1 MENKQLKFVTLLSS
15 VLLMAN
21 FSNVLADDTASTGQE
36 ATVVAE
42 STASQET
49 PTTEV
54 TSDNTE
60 LTDSSTEAPAV
71 SSEEAPNTSKETS
84 VNEESEEVSD
94 VATET
99 PAPEITQEQYQENVA
114 DLTKVSI
121 NDVYQ
126 MFTPD
131 ENKHLLY
138 VGRPTCYYCRQFS
151 PELKKL
157 NQLTPVEYY
166 NTDGEDF
173 DKNASDFL
181 FGTVGIPGT
190 PTLIRLENGQA
201 ISGWV
206 GGGGADDIYRY
217 MFKDLDKRSSEVT
230 FTESNVS
237 NSEQEKQLPSVGEK
251 NEVTSK
257 NTGVGYTTLSIT
269 PTSSNEK
276 SIGTAIVAQ
285 SNNFSLPKTGDKK
298 DYLTIIGGIML
309 LIVYGLLQRINK
321 SISVNK

>member
-1 MENKQLKFVTLLSS
+1 MIKKQLKQIT
-15 VLLMAN
+15 VLTSILFIAN
-21 FSNVLADDTASTGQE
+21 FPNVLADETSSIDQKTAIITEDTVGQNNSTVDE
-36 ATVVAE
+36 IPEITE
-42 STASQET
+42 ST
-49 PTTEV
+49 
-54 TSDNTE
+54 
-60 LTDSSTEAPAV
+60 DSFTQVPAV
-71 SSEEAPNTSKETS
+71 VSEEATSTNMETPVAEEAS
-84 VNEESEEVSD
+84 DIESE
-94 VATET
+94 A
-99 PAPEITQEQYQENVA
+99 APEVTQEQYQENVEN
-114 DLTKVSI
+114 LTKVSI

-217 MFKDLDKRSSEVT
+217 MFKDLDKKSSEVA
-230 FTESNVS
+230 FTESNVG

-251 NEVTSK
+251 TEATNK
-257 NTGVGYTTLSIT
+257 NTGVSYTTLSIT

-285 SNNFSLPKTGDKK
+285 SNNLPKTGDKK

-309 LIVYGLLQRINK
+309 LIVYGLLKKIDK
-321 SISVNK
+321 KYIS

>member
-1 MENKQLKFVTLLSS
+1 MIKKQLKQIT
-15 VLLMAN
+15 VLTSILFIAN
-21 FSNVLADDTASTGQE
+21 FPNVLADETSSIDQKTAIITEDTVGQNNSTVDE
-36 ATVVAE
+36 IPEITE
-42 STASQET
+42 ST
-49 PTTEV
+49 
-54 TSDNTE
+54 
-60 LTDSSTEAPAV
+60 DSFTQVPAV
-71 SSEEAPNTSKETS
+71 VSEEATST
-84 VNEESEEVSD
+84 NM
-94 VATET
+94 ET
-99 PAPEITQEQYQENVA
+99 PVAEEASDIEAEAAPEVTQEQYQENVEN
-114 DLTKVSI
+114 LTKVSI

-217 MFKDLDKRSSEVT
+217 MFKDLDKICL
-230 FTESNVS
+230 
-237 NSEQEKQLPSVGEK
+237 K
-251 NEVTSK
+251 
-257 NTGVGYTTLSIT
+257 I
-269 PTSSNEK
+269 
-276 SIGTAIVAQ
+276 
-285 SNNFSLPKTGDKK
+285 
-298 DYLTIIGGIML
+298 
-309 LIVYGLLQRINK
+309 
-321 SISVNK
+321 

>member
-1 MENKQLKFVTLLSS
+1 MIKKQLKQIT
-15 VLLMAN
+15 VLTSILFIAN
-21 FSNVLADDTASTGQE
+21 FPNVLADETSSIDQKTAIITEDTVGQNNSTVDE
-36 ATVVAE
+36 IPEITE
-42 STASQET
+42 ST
-49 PTTEV
+49 
-54 TSDNTE
+54 
-60 LTDSSTEAPAV
+60 DSFTQVPAV
-71 SSEEAPNTSKETS
+71 VSEEATST
-84 VNEESEEVSD
+84 NM
-94 VATET
+94 ET
-99 PAPEITQEQYQENVA
+99 PVAEEASDIEAEAAPEVTQEQYQENVEN
-114 DLTKVSI
+114 LTKVSI

-190 PTLIRLENGQA
+190 LTLIRLENGQA

-217 MFKDLDKRSSEVT
+217 MFKDLDKKSSEVA
-230 FTESNVS
+230 FTESNVG

-251 NEVTSK
+251 TEATNK
-257 NTGVGYTTLSIT
+257 NTGVSYTTLSIT

-285 SNNFSLPKTGDKK
+285 SNNLPKTGDKK

-309 LIVYGLLQRINK
+309 LIVYGLLKKIDK
-321 SISVNK
+321 KYIS

>member
-1 MENKQLKFVTLLSS
+1 MIKKQLKQIT
-15 VLLMAN
+15 VLTSILFIAN
-21 FSNVLADDTASTGQE
+21 FPNVLADETSSIDQKTAIITEDTVGQNNSTVDE
-36 ATVVAE
+36 IPEITE
-42 STASQET
+42 ST
-49 PTTEV
+49 
-54 TSDNTE
+54 
-60 LTDSSTEAPAV
+60 DSFTQVPAV
-71 SSEEAPNTSKETS
+71 VSEEATST
-84 VNEESEEVSD
+84 NM
-94 VATET
+94 ET
-99 PAPEITQEQYQENVA
+99 PVAEEASDIEAEAAPEVTQEQYQENVEN
-114 DLTKVSI
+114 LTKVSI

-217 MFKDLDKRSSEVT
+217 MFKDLDKKSSEVA
-230 FTESNVS
+230 FTESNVG

-251 NEVTSK
+251 TEATNK
-257 NTGVGYTTLSIT
+257 NTGVSYTTLSIT

-285 SNNFSLPKTGDKK
+285 SNNLPNTGDKK

-309 LIVYGLLQRINK
+309 LIVYGLLKKIDK
-321 SISVNK
+321 KYIS

>member
-1 MENKQLKFVTLLSS
+1 MITMIKKQLKQIT
-15 VLLMAN
+15 VLTSILFIAN
-21 FSNVLADDTASTGQE
+21 FPNVLADETSSIDQKTAIITEDTVGQNNSTVDE
-36 ATVVAE
+36 IPEITE
-42 STASQET
+42 ST
-49 PTTEV
+49 
-54 TSDNTE
+54 
-60 LTDSSTEAPAV
+60 DSFTQVPAV
-71 SSEEAPNTSKETS
+71 VSEEATST
-84 VNEESEEVSD
+84 NM
-94 VATET
+94 ET
-99 PAPEITQEQYQENVA
+99 PVAEEASNIEAEAAPEVTQEQYQENVEN
-114 DLTKVSI
+114 LTKVSI

-217 MFKDLDKRSSEVT
+217 MFKDLDKKSSEVA
-230 FTESNVS
+230 FTESNVG

-251 NEVTSK
+251 TEATNK
-257 NTGVGYTTLSIT
+257 NTGVSYTTLSIT

-285 SNNFSLPKTGDKK
+285 SNNLPKTGDKK

-309 LIVYGLLQRINK
+309 LIVYGLLKKIDK
-321 SISVNK
+321 KYIS

>member
-1 MENKQLKFVTLLSS
+1 MIKKQLKQIT
-15 VLLMAN
+15 VLTSILFIAN
-21 FSNVLADDTASTGQE
+21 FPNVLADETSSIDQKTAIITEDTVGQNNSTVDE
-36 ATVVAE
+36 IPEITE
-42 STASQET
+42 ST
-49 PTTEV
+49 
-54 TSDNTE
+54 
-60 LTDSSTEAPAV
+60 DSFTQVPAV
-71 SSEEAPNTSKETS
+71 VSEEATST
-84 VNEESEEVSD
+84 NM
-94 VATET
+94 ET
-99 PAPEITQEQYQENVA
+99 PVAEEASDIEAEAAPEVTQEQYQENVEN
-114 DLTKVSI
+114 LTKVSI

-217 MFKDLDKRSSEVT
+217 MFKDLDKKSSEVA
-230 FTESNVS
+230 FTESNVG

-251 NEVTSK
+251 TEATNK
-257 NTGVGYTTLSIT
+257 NTGVSYTTLSIT

-285 SNNFSLPKTGDKK
+285 SNNLPKTGDKK
-298 DYLTIIGGIML
+298 DYLTIIGSIML
-309 LIVYGLLQRINK
+309 LIVYGLLKKIDK
-321 SISVNK
+321 KYIS

>member
-1 MENKQLKFVTLLSS
+1 MITMIKKQLKQIT
-15 VLLMAN
+15 VLTSILFIAN
-21 FSNVLADDTASTGQE
+21 FPNVLADETSSIDQKTAIITEDTVGQNNSTVDE
-36 ATVVAE
+36 IPEITE
-42 STASQET
+42 ST
-49 PTTEV
+49 
-54 TSDNTE
+54 
-60 LTDSSTEAPAV
+60 DSFTQVPAV
-71 SSEEAPNTSKETS
+71 VSEEATST
-84 VNEESEEVSD
+84 NM
-94 VATET
+94 ET
-99 PAPEITQEQYQENVA
+99 PVAEEASDIEAEAAPEVTQEQYQENVEN
-114 DLTKVSI
+114 LTKVSI

-217 MFKDLDKRSSEVT
+217 MFKDLDKKSSEVA
-230 FTESNVS
+230 FTESNVG

-251 NEVTSK
+251 TEATNK
-257 NTGVGYTTLSIT
+257 NTGVSYTTLSIT

-285 SNNFSLPKTGDKK
+285 SNNLPKTGDKK
-298 DYLTIIGGIML
+298 DYLRYYVADSLWTT
-309 LIVYGLLQRINK
+309 
-321 SISVNK
+321 

>member
-1 MENKQLKFVTLLSS
+1 MIKKQLKQIT
-15 VLLMAN
+15 VLTSILFIAN
-21 FSNVLADDTASTGQE
+21 FPNVLADETSSIDQKTAIITEDTVGQNNSTVDE
-36 ATVVAE
+36 IPEITE
-42 STASQET
+42 ST
-49 PTTEV
+49 
-54 TSDNTE
+54 
-60 LTDSSTEAPAV
+60 DSFTQVPAV
-71 SSEEAPNTSKETS
+71 VSEEATST
-84 VNEESEEVSD
+84 NM
-94 VATET
+94 ET
-99 PAPEITQEQYQENVA
+99 PVAEEASDIEAEAAPEVTQEQYQENVEN
-114 DLTKVSI
+114 LTKVSI

-217 MFKDLDKRSSEVT
+217 MFKDLDKKSSEVA
-230 FTESNVS
+230 FTESNVG

-251 NEVTSK
+251 TEATNK
-257 NTGVGYTTLSIT
+257 NTGVSYTTLSIT

-285 SNNFSLPKTGDKK
+285 SNNLPKTGDKK

-309 LIVYGLLQRINK
+309 LLVYGLLKIIVK
-321 SISVNK
+321 KYIS

>member
-1 MENKQLKFVTLLSS
+1 MIKKQLKQIT
-15 VLLMAN
+15 VLTSILFIAN
-21 FSNVLADDTASTGQE
+21 FPNVLADETSSIDQKTAIITEDTVGQNNSTVDE
-36 ATVVAE
+36 IPEITE
-42 STASQET
+42 ST
-49 PTTEV
+49 
-54 TSDNTE
+54 
-60 LTDSSTEAPAV
+60 DSFTQVPAV
-71 SSEEAPNTSKETS
+71 VSEEATST
-84 VNEESEEVSD
+84 NM
-94 VATET
+94 ET
-99 PAPEITQEQYQENVA
+99 PVAEEASDIEAEAAPELTQEQYQENVEN
-114 DLTKVSI
+114 LTKVSI

-217 MFKDLDKRSSEVT
+217 MFKDLDKKSSEVA
-230 FTESNVS
+230 FTESNVG

-251 NEVTSK
+251 TEATNK
-257 NTGVGYTTLSIT
+257 NTGVSYTTLSIT

-285 SNNFSLPKTGDKK
+285 SNNLPKTGDKK

-309 LIVYGLLQRINK
+309 LIVYGLLKKIDK
-321 SISVNK
+321 KYIS

>member
-1 MENKQLKFVTLLSS
+1 MIKKQLKQIT
-15 VLLMAN
+15 VLTSILFIAN
-21 FSNVLADDTASTGQE
+21 FPNVLADETSSIDQKTAIITEDTVGQNNSTVDE
-36 ATVVAE
+36 IPEITE
-42 STASQET
+42 ST
-49 PTTEV
+49 
-54 TSDNTE
+54 
-60 LTDSSTEAPAV
+60 DSFTQVPAV
-71 SSEEAPNTSKETS
+71 VSEEATST
-84 VNEESEEVSD
+84 NM
-94 VATET
+94 ET
-99 PAPEITQEQYQENVA
+99 PVAEEASDIEAEAAPEVTQEQYQENVEN
-114 DLTKVSI
+114 LTKVSI

-217 MFKDLDKRSSEVT
+217 MFKDLDKKSSEVA
-230 FTESNVS
+230 FTESNVG

-251 NEVTSK
+251 TEATNK
-257 NTGVGYTTLSIT
+257 NTGVSYTTLSIT

-285 SNNFSLPKTGDKK
+285 SNNLPKTGDKK

-309 LIVYGLLQRINK
+309 LIVYGLLKKIDK
-321 SISVNK
+321 KYIS

>member
-1 MENKQLKFVTLLSS
+1 MIKKQLKQIT
-15 VLLMAN
+15 VLTSILFIAN
-21 FSNVLADDTASTGQE
+21 FPNVLADETSSIDQKTAIITEDTVGQNNSTVDE
-36 ATVVAE
+36 IPEITE
-42 STASQET
+42 ST
-49 PTTEV
+49 
-54 TSDNTE
+54 
-60 LTDSSTEAPAV
+60 DSFTQVPAV
-71 SSEEAPNTSKETS
+71 VSEEATST
-84 VNEESEEVSD
+84 NM
-94 VATET
+94 ET
-99 PAPEITQEQYQENVA
+99 PVAEEASDIEAEAAPEVTQEQYQENVEN
-114 DLTKVSI
+114 LTKVSI

-217 MFKDLDKRSSEVT
+217 MFKDLDKKSSEVA
-230 FTESNVS
+230 FTESNVG

-251 NEVTSK
+251 TEATNK
-257 NTGVGYTTLSIT
+257 NTGVSYTTLSIT

-285 SNNFSLPKTGDKK
+285 SNNLPKT
-298 DYLTIIGGIML
+298 
-309 LIVYGLLQRINK
+309 
-321 SISVNK
+321 

>member
-1 MENKQLKFVTLLSS
+1 MLTSILFI
-15 VLLMAN
+15 AN
-21 FSNVLADDTASTGQE
+21 FPNVLADETSSIDQKTAIITEDTVGQNNSTLDE
-36 ATVVAE
+36 IPEITE
-42 STASQET
+42 ST
-49 PTTEV
+49 
-54 TSDNTE
+54 
-60 LTDSSTEAPAV
+60 DSFTQVPAV
-71 SSEEAPNTSKETS
+71 VSEEATST
-84 VNEESEEVSD
+84 NM
-94 VATET
+94 ET
-99 PAPEITQEQYQENVA
+99 PVAEEASDIEAEAAPEVTQEQYQENVEN
-114 DLTKVSI
+114 LTKVSI

-217 MFKDLDKRSSEVT
+217 MFKDLDKKSSEVA
-230 FTESNVS
+230 FTESNVG

-251 NEVTSK
+251 TEATNK
-257 NTGVGYTTLSIT
+257 NTGVSYTTLSIT

-285 SNNFSLPKTGDKK
+285 SNNLPKTGDKK

-309 LIVYGLLQRINK
+309 LIVYGLLKKIDK
-321 SISVNK
+321 KYIS

>member
-1 MENKQLKFVTLLSS
+1 MIKKQLKQIT
-15 VLLMAN
+15 VLTSILFIAN
-21 FSNVLADDTASTGQE
+21 FPNVLADETSSIDQKTAIITEDTVGQNNSTVDE
-36 ATVVAE
+36 IPEITE
-42 STASQET
+42 ST
-49 PTTEV
+49 
-54 TSDNTE
+54 
-60 LTDSSTEAPAV
+60 DSFTQVPAV
-71 SSEEAPNTSKETS
+71 VSEEATST
-84 VNEESEEVSD
+84 NM
-94 VATET
+94 ET
-99 PAPEITQEQYQENVA
+99 PVAEEASDIEAEAAPEVTQEQYQENVEN
-114 DLTKVSI
+114 LTKVSI

-138 VGRPTCYYCRQFS
+138 FGRPTCYYCRQFS

-217 MFKDLDKRSSEVT
+217 MFKDLDKKSSEVA
-230 FTESNVS
+230 FTESNVG

-251 NEVTSK
+251 TEATNK
-257 NTGVGYTTLSIT
+257 NTGVSYTTLSIT

-285 SNNFSLPKTGDKK
+285 SNNLPKTGDKK

-309 LIVYGLLQRINK
+309 LIVYGLLKKIDK
-321 SISVNK
+321 KYIS

>member
-1 MENKQLKFVTLLSS
+1 MIKKQLKQIT
-15 VLLMAN
+15 VLTSILFIAN
-21 FSNVLADDTASTGQE
+21 FPNVLADETSTIDQKTAIITEDTVGQNNSTVDE
-36 ATVVAE
+36 IPEITE
-42 STASQET
+42 ST
-49 PTTEV
+49 
-54 TSDNTE
+54 
-60 LTDSSTEAPAV
+60 DSFTQVPAV
-71 SSEEAPNTSKETS
+71 VSEEATST
-84 VNEESEEVSD
+84 NM
-94 VATET
+94 ET
-99 PAPEITQEQYQENVA
+99 PVAEEASDIEAEAAPEVTQEQYQENVEN
-114 DLTKVSI
+114 LTKVSI

-217 MFKDLDKRSSEVT
+217 MFKDLDKKSSEVA
-230 FTESNVS
+230 FTESNVG

-251 NEVTSK
+251 TEATNK
-257 NTGVGYTTLSIT
+257 NTGVSYTTLSIT

-285 SNNFSLPKTGDKK
+285 SNNLPKTGDKK

-309 LIVYGLLQRINK
+309 LIVYGLLKKIDK
-321 SISVNK
+321 KYIS

>member
-1 MENKQLKFVTLLSS
+1 MIKKQLKQIT
-15 VLLMAN
+15 VLTSILFIAN
-21 FSNVLADDTASTGQE
+21 FPNVLADETSSIDQKTAIITEDTVGQNNSTVDE
-36 ATVVAE
+36 IPEITE
-42 STASQET
+42 ST
-49 PTTEV
+49 
-54 TSDNTE
+54 
-60 LTDSSTEAPAV
+60 DSFTQVPAV
-71 SSEEAPNTSKETS
+71 VSEEATST
-84 VNEESEEVSD
+84 NM
-94 VATET
+94 ET
-99 PAPEITQEQYQENVA
+99 PVAEEASDIEAEAAPEVTQEQYQENVEN
-114 DLTKVSI
+114 LTKVSI

-217 MFKDLDKRSSEVT
+217 MFKDLDKKSSEVA
-230 FTESNVS
+230 FTESNVG

-251 NEVTSK
+251 TEATNK
-257 NTGVGYTTLSIT
+257 NTGVSYTTLSIT

-285 SNNFSLPKTGDKK
+285 SNNLPKTGDKK
-298 DYLTIIGGIML
+298 DYLAIIGGIML
-309 LIVYGLLQRINK
+309 LIVYGLLKKIDK
-321 SISVNK
+321 KYIS

>member
-1 MENKQLKFVTLLSS
+1 MIKKQLKQIT
-15 VLLMAN
+15 VLTSILFIAN
-21 FSNVLADDTASTGQE
+21 FPNVLADETSSIDQKTAIITEDTVGQNNSTVDE
-36 ATVVAE
+36 IPEITE
-42 STASQET
+42 ST
-49 PTTEV
+49 
-54 TSDNTE
+54 
-60 LTDSSTEAPAV
+60 DSFTQVPAV
-71 SSEEAPNTSKETS
+71 VSEEATST
-84 VNEESEEVSD
+84 NM
-94 VATET
+94 ET
-99 PAPEITQEQYQENVA
+99 PVAEEASDIEAEAAPEVTQEQYQENVEN
-114 DLTKVSI
+114 LTKVSI

-217 MFKDLDKRSSEVT
+217 MFKDLDKKSSEVA
-230 FTESNVS
+230 FSESNVG

-251 NEVTSK
+251 TEATNK
-257 NTGVGYTTLSIT
+257 NTGVSYTTLSIT

-285 SNNFSLPKTGDKK
+285 SNNLPKTGDKK

-309 LIVYGLLQRINK
+309 LIVYGLLKKIDK
-321 SISVNK
+321 KYIS

>member
-1 MENKQLKFVTLLSS
+1 MIKKQLKQIT
-15 VLLMAN
+15 VLTSILFIAN
-21 FSNVLADDTASTGQE
+21 FPNVLADETSSIDQKTAIITEDTVGQNNSTVDE
-36 ATVVAE
+36 IPE
-42 STASQET
+42 I
-49 PTTEV
+49 
-54 TSDNTE
+54 
-60 LTDSSTEAPAV
+60 TDSTDSFTQVPAV
-71 SSEEAPNTSKETS
+71 VSEEATST
-84 VNEESEEVSD
+84 NM
-94 VATET
+94 ET
-99 PAPEITQEQYQENVA
+99 PVAEEASDIEAEAAPEVTQEQYQENVEN
-114 DLTKVSI
+114 LTKVSI

-217 MFKDLDKRSSEVT
+217 MFKDLDKKSSEVA
-230 FTESNVS
+230 FTESNVG

-251 NEVTSK
+251 TEATNK
-257 NTGVGYTTLSIT
+257 NTGVSYTTLSIT

-285 SNNFSLPKTGDKK
+285 SNNLPKTGDKK

-309 LIVYGLLQRINK
+309 LIVYGLLKKIDK
-321 SISVNK
+321 KYIS

>member
-1 MENKQLKFVTLLSS
+1 MIKNQLKQIT
-15 VLLMAN
+15 VLTSILFIAN
-21 FSNVLADDTASTGQE
+21 FPNVLADETSSIDQKTAIITEDTVGQNNSTVDE
-36 ATVVAE
+36 IPEITE
-42 STASQET
+42 ST
-49 PTTEV
+49 
-54 TSDNTE
+54 
-60 LTDSSTEAPAV
+60 DSFTQVPAV
-71 SSEEAPNTSKETS
+71 VSEEATST
-84 VNEESEEVSD
+84 NM
-94 VATET
+94 ET
-99 PAPEITQEQYQENVA
+99 PVAEEASDIEAAPEVTQEQYQENVEN
-114 DLTKVSI
+114 LTKVSI

-217 MFKDLDKRSSEVT
+217 MFKDLDKKSSEVA
-230 FTESNVS
+230 FTESNVG

-251 NEVTSK
+251 TEATNK
-257 NTGVGYTTLSIT
+257 NTGVSYTTLSIT

-285 SNNFSLPKTGDKK
+285 SNNLPKTGDKK

-309 LIVYGLLQRINK
+309 LIVYGLLKKIDK
-321 SISVNK
+321 KYIS

>member
-1 MENKQLKFVTLLSS
+1 MIKKQLKQIT
-15 VLLMAN
+15 VLTSILFIAN
-21 FSNVLADDTASTGQE
+21 FPNVLADETSSIDQKTAIITEDTVGQNNSTVDE
-36 ATVVAE
+36 IPEITE
-42 STASQET
+42 ST
-49 PTTEV
+49 
-54 TSDNTE
+54 
-60 LTDSSTEAPAV
+60 DSFTQVPAV
-71 SSEEAPNTSKETS
+71 VSEEATST
-84 VNEESEEVSD
+84 NM
-94 VATET
+94 ET
-99 PAPEITQEQYQENVA
+99 PVAEEASDIEAEAAPEVTQEQYQENVEN
-114 DLTKVSI
+114 LTKVSI

-126 MFTPD
+126 IFTPD

-217 MFKDLDKRSSEVT
+217 MFKDLDKKSSEVA
-230 FTESNVS
+230 FTESNVG

-251 NEVTSK
+251 TEATNK
-257 NTGVGYTTLSIT
+257 NTGVSYTTLSIT

-285 SNNFSLPKTGDKK
+285 SNNLPKTGDKK

-309 LIVYGLLQRINK
+309 LIVYGLLKKIDK
-321 SISVNK
+321 KYIS

>member
-1 MENKQLKFVTLLSS
+1 MIKKQLKQIT
-15 VLLMAN
+15 VLTSILFKAN
-21 FSNVLADDTASTGQE
+21 FPNVLADETSSIDQKTAIITEDTVGQNNSTVDE
-36 ATVVAE
+36 IPEITE
-42 STASQET
+42 ST
-49 PTTEV
+49 
-54 TSDNTE
+54 
-60 LTDSSTEAPAV
+60 DSFTQVPAV
-71 SSEEAPNTSKETS
+71 VSEEATST
-84 VNEESEEVSD
+84 NM
-94 VATET
+94 ET
-99 PAPEITQEQYQENVA
+99 PVAEEASDIEAEAAPEVTQEQYQENVEN
-114 DLTKVSI
+114 LTKVSI

-217 MFKDLDKRSSEVT
+217 MFKDLDKKSSEVA
-230 FTESNVS
+230 FTESNVG

-251 NEVTSK
+251 TEATNK
-257 NTGVGYTTLSIT
+257 NTGVSYTTLSIT

-285 SNNFSLPKTGDKK
+285 SNNLPKTGDKK

-309 LIVYGLLQRINK
+309 LIVYGLLKKIDK
-321 SISVNK
+321 KYIS

>member
-1 MENKQLKFVTLLSS
+1 MIKKQLKQIT
-15 VLLMAN
+15 VLTSILFIAN
-21 FSNVLADDTASTGQE
+21 FPNVLADETSSIDQKTAIITEDTVGQNNSTVDE
-36 ATVVAE
+36 IPEITE
-42 STASQET
+42 ST
-49 PTTEV
+49 
-54 TSDNTE
+54 
-60 LTDSSTEAPAV
+60 DSFTQVPAV
-71 SSEEAPNTSKETS
+71 VSEEATST
-84 VNEESEEVSD
+84 NM
-94 VATET
+94 ET
-99 PAPEITQEQYQENVA
+99 PVAEEASDIEAEAAPEVTQEQYQENVEN
-114 DLTKVSI
+114 LTKVSI

-190 PTLIRLENGQA
+190 STLIRLENGQA

-217 MFKDLDKRSSEVT
+217 MFKDLDKKSSEVA
-230 FTESNVS
+230 FTESNVG

-251 NEVTSK
+251 TEATNK
-257 NTGVGYTTLSIT
+257 NTGVSYTTLSIT

-285 SNNFSLPKTGDKK
+285 SNNLPKTGDKK

-309 LIVYGLLQRINK
+309 LIVYGLLKKIDK
-321 SISVNK
+321 KYIS

>member
-1 MENKQLKFVTLLSS
+1 MIKKQLKQIT
-15 VLLMAN
+15 VLTSILFIAN
-21 FSNVLADDTASTGQE
+21 FPNVLADETSSIDQKTAIITEDTVGQNNSTVDE
-36 ATVVAE
+36 IPEITE
-42 STASQET
+42 ST
-49 PTTEV
+49 
-54 TSDNTE
+54 
-60 LTDSSTEAPAV
+60 DSFTQVPAV
-71 SSEEAPNTSKETS
+71 VSEEATST
-84 VNEESEEVSD
+84 NM
-94 VATET
+94 ET
-99 PAPEITQEQYQENVA
+99 PVAEEASDIEAEAAPEVTQEQYQENVEN
-114 DLTKVSI
+114 LTKVSI

-206 GGGGADDIYRY
+206 GGGGADDIYRF
-217 MFKDLDKRSSEVT
+217 MFKDLDKKSSEVA
-230 FTESNVS
+230 FTESNVG

-251 NEVTSK
+251 TEATNK
-257 NTGVGYTTLSIT
+257 NTGVSYTTLSIT

-285 SNNFSLPKTGDKK
+285 SNNLPKTGDKK

-309 LIVYGLLQRINK
+309 LIVYGLLKKIDK
-321 SISVNK
+321 KYIS

>member
-1 MENKQLKFVTLLSS
+1 MVKKQLKQIT
-15 VLLMAN
+15 VLTSILFIVN
-21 FSNVLADDTASTGQE
+21 FPNVLADETSSIEQKTAIITGDTVGQNNSTVDE
-36 ATVVAE
+36 IPENTE
-42 STASQET
+42 STDSF
-49 PTTEV
+49 TEV
-54 TSDNTE
+54 
-60 LTDSSTEAPAV
+60 PAV
-71 SSEEAPNTSKETS
+71 VSEEAPSTNM
-84 VNEESEEVSD
+84 
-94 VATET
+94 ET
-99 PAPEITQEQYQENVA
+99 PVAEEASDIEAETAPEVTQEQYQENVEN
-114 DLTKVSI
+114 LTKVSI

>member
-1 MENKQLKFVTLLSS
+1 MIKKQLKQIT
-15 VLLMAN
+15 VLTSILFIAN
-21 FSNVLADDTASTGQE
+21 FPNVLADETSSIDQKTAIITEDTVGQNNSTVDE
-36 ATVVAE
+36 IPEITE
-42 STASQET
+42 ST
-49 PTTEV
+49 
-54 TSDNTE
+54 
-60 LTDSSTEAPAV
+60 DSFTQVPAV
-71 SSEEAPNTSKETS
+71 VSEEATST
-84 VNEESEEVSD
+84 NM
-94 VATET
+94 ET
-99 PAPEITQEQYQENVA
+99 PVAEEASDIEAEAAPEVTQEQYQENVEN
-114 DLTKVSI
+114 LTKVSI

-217 MFKDLDKRSSEVT
+217 MFKDLDKKSSEVA
-230 FTESNVS
+230 FTESNVG

-251 NEVTSK
+251 TEATNK
-257 NTGVGYTTLSIT
+257 NTGVSYTTLSIT

-285 SNNFSLPKTGDKK
+285 SNNLPKTGDKK
-298 DYLTIIGGIML
+298 DY
-309 LIVYGLLQRINK
+309 
-321 SISVNK
+321 

>member
-1 MENKQLKFVTLLSS
+1 MIKKQLKQIT
-15 VLLMAN
+15 VLTSILFIAN
-21 FSNVLADDTASTGQE
+21 FPNVLADETSSIDQKTAIITEDTVGQNNSTVDE
-36 ATVVAE
+36 IPEITE
-42 STASQET
+42 ST
-49 PTTEV
+49 
-54 TSDNTE
+54 
-60 LTDSSTEAPAV
+60 DSFTQVPAV
-71 SSEEAPNTSKETS
+71 VSEEATST
-84 VNEESEEVSD
+84 NM
-94 VATET
+94 ET
-99 PAPEITQEQYQENVA
+99 PVAEEASDIEAEAAPEVTQEQYQENVEN
-114 DLTKVSI
+114 LTKVSI

-173 DKNASDFL
+173 DKDASDFL

-217 MFKDLDKRSSEVT
+217 MFKDLDKKSSEVA
-230 FTESNVS
+230 FTESNVG

-251 NEVTSK
+251 TEATNK
-257 NTGVGYTTLSIT
+257 NTGVSYTTLSIT

-285 SNNFSLPKTGDKK
+285 SNNLPKTGDKK

-309 LIVYGLLQRINK
+309 LIVYGLLKKIDK
-321 SISVNK
+321 KYIS

>member
-1 MENKQLKFVTLLSS
+1 MIKKQLKQIT
-15 VLLMAN
+15 VLTSILFIAN
-21 FSNVLADDTASTGQE
+21 FPNVLADETSSIDQKTAIITEDTVGQNNSTVDEIPEITESTDSFTQVPAVVSE
-36 ATVVAE
+36 KATSTNMETPVAE
-42 STASQET
+42 EAS
-49 PTTEV
+49 
-54 TSDNTE
+54 NI
-60 LTDSSTEAPAV
+60 EA
-71 SSEEAPNTSKETS
+71 EA
-84 VNEESEEVSD
+84 
-94 VATET
+94 
-99 PAPEITQEQYQENVA
+99 APEVTQEQYQENVEN
-114 DLTKVSI
+114 LTKVSI

-217 MFKDLDKRSSEVT
+217 MFKDLDKKSSEVA
-230 FTESNVS
+230 FTESNVG

-251 NEVTSK
+251 TEATNK
-257 NTGVGYTTLSIT
+257 NTGVSYTTLSIT

-285 SNNFSLPKTGDKK
+285 SNNLPKTGDKK

-309 LIVYGLLQRINK
+309 LIVYGLLKKIDK
-321 SISVNK
+321 KYIS

>member
-1 MENKQLKFVTLLSS
+1 MITMIKKQLKQIT
-15 VLLMAN
+15 VLTSILFIAN
-21 FSNVLADDTASTGQE
+21 FPNVLADETSSIDQKTAIITEDTVGQNNSTVDE
-36 ATVVAE
+36 IPEITE
-42 STASQET
+42 ST
-49 PTTEV
+49 
-54 TSDNTE
+54 
-60 LTDSSTEAPAV
+60 DSFTQVPAV
-71 SSEEAPNTSKETS
+71 VSEEATST
-84 VNEESEEVSD
+84 NM
-94 VATET
+94 ET
-99 PAPEITQEQYQENVA
+99 PVAEEASDIEAEAAPEVTQEQYQENVEN
-114 DLTKVSI
+114 LTKVSI

-157 NQLTPVEYY
+157 NQLTSVEYY

-217 MFKDLDKRSSEVT
+217 MFKDLDKKSSEVA
-230 FTESNVS
+230 FTESNVG

-251 NEVTSK
+251 TEATNK
-257 NTGVGYTTLSIT
+257 NTGVSYTTLSIT

-285 SNNFSLPKTGDKK
+285 SNNLPKTGDKK

-309 LIVYGLLQRINK
+309 LIVYGLLKKIDK
-321 SISVNK
+321 KYIS

>member
-1 MENKQLKFVTLLSS
+1 MIKKQLKQIT
-15 VLLMAN
+15 VLTSILFIAN
-21 FSNVLADDTASTGQE
+21 FPNVLADETSSIDQKTAIITEDTVGQNNSTVDE
-36 ATVVAE
+36 IPEITE
-42 STASQET
+42 ST
-49 PTTEV
+49 
-54 TSDNTE
+54 
-60 LTDSSTEAPAV
+60 DSFTQVPAV
-71 SSEEAPNTSKETS
+71 VSEEATST
-84 VNEESEEVSD
+84 NM
-94 VATET
+94 ET
-99 PAPEITQEQYQENVA
+99 PVAEEASNIEAEAAPEVTQEQYQENVEN
-114 DLTKVSI
+114 LTKVSI

-217 MFKDLDKRSSEVT
+217 MFKDLDKKSSEVA
-230 FTESNVS
+230 FTESNVG

-251 NEVTSK
+251 TEATNK
-257 NTGVGYTTLSIT
+257 NTGVSYTTLSIT

-285 SNNFSLPKTGDKK
+285 SNNLPKTGDKK

-309 LIVYGLLQRINK
+309 LIVYGLLKKIDK
-321 SISVNK
+321 KYIS

>member
-1 MENKQLKFVTLLSS
+1 MIKKQLKQIT
-15 VLLMAN
+15 VLTIILFIAN
-21 FSNVLADDTASTGQE
+21 FPNVLADETSSIDQKTAIITEDTVGQNNSTVDE
-36 ATVVAE
+36 IPEITE
-42 STASQET
+42 ST
-49 PTTEV
+49 
-54 TSDNTE
+54 
-60 LTDSSTEAPAV
+60 DSFTQVPAV
-71 SSEEAPNTSKETS
+71 VSEEATST
-84 VNEESEEVSD
+84 NM
-94 VATET
+94 ET
-99 PAPEITQEQYQENVA
+99 PVAEEASDIEAEAAPEVTQEQYQENVEN
-114 DLTKVSI
+114 LTKVSI

-217 MFKDLDKRSSEVT
+217 MFKDLDKKSSEVA
-230 FTESNVS
+230 FTESNVG

-251 NEVTSK
+251 TEATNK
-257 NTGVGYTTLSIT
+257 NTGVSYTTLSIT

-285 SNNFSLPKTGDKK
+285 SNNLPKTGDKK

-309 LIVYGLLQRINK
+309 LIVYGLLKKIDK
-321 SISVNK
+321 KYIS

>member
-1 MENKQLKFVTLLSS
+1 MIKKQLKQIT
-15 VLLMAN
+15 VLTSILFIAN
-21 FSNVLADDTASTGQE
+21 FPNVLADETSSIDQKTSIITEDTVGQNNSTVDE
-36 ATVVAE
+36 IPEITE
-42 STASQET
+42 ST
-49 PTTEV
+49 
-54 TSDNTE
+54 
-60 LTDSSTEAPAV
+60 DSFTQVPAV
-71 SSEEAPNTSKETS
+71 VSEEATST
-84 VNEESEEVSD
+84 NM
-94 VATET
+94 ET
-99 PAPEITQEQYQENVA
+99 PVAEEASDIEAEVAPEVTQEQYQENVEN
-114 DLTKVSI
+114 LTKVSI

-217 MFKDLDKRSSEVT
+217 MFKDLDKKSSEVA
-230 FTESNVS
+230 FTESNVG

-251 NEVTSK
+251 TEATNK
-257 NTGVGYTTLSIT
+257 NTGVSYTTLSIT

-285 SNNFSLPKTGDKK
+285 SNNLPKTGDKK

-309 LIVYGLLQRINK
+309 LIVYGLLKKIDK
-321 SISVNK
+321 KYIS

>member
-1 MENKQLKFVTLLSS
+1 MIKKQLKQII
-15 VLLMAN
+15 VLTSILFIAN
-21 FSNVLADDTASTGQE
+21 FPNVLADETSSIDQKTAIITEDTVGQNNSTVDE
-36 ATVVAE
+36 IPEITE
-42 STASQET
+42 ST
-49 PTTEV
+49 
-54 TSDNTE
+54 
-60 LTDSSTEAPAV
+60 DSFTQVPAV
-71 SSEEAPNTSKETS
+71 VSEEATST
-84 VNEESEEVSD
+84 NM
-94 VATET
+94 ET
-99 PAPEITQEQYQENVA
+99 PVAEEASDIEAEAAPEVTQEQYQENVEN
-114 DLTKVSI
+114 LTKVSI

-138 VGRPTCYYCRQFS
+138 FGRPTCYYCRQFS

-217 MFKDLDKRSSEVT
+217 MFKDLDKKSSEVA
-230 FTESNVS
+230 FTESNVG

-251 NEVTSK
+251 TEATNK
-257 NTGVGYTTLSIT
+257 NTGVSYTTLSIT

-285 SNNFSLPKTGDKK
+285 SNNLPKTGDKK

-309 LIVYGLLQRINK
+309 LIVYGLLKKIDK
-321 SISVNK
+321 KYIS

>member
-1 MENKQLKFVTLLSS
+1 MIKKQLKQIT
-15 VLLMAN
+15 VLTSILFIAN
-21 FSNVLADDTASTGQE
+21 FPNVLADETSSIDQKTAIITEDTVGQNNSTVDE
-36 ATVVAE
+36 IPEITE
-42 STASQET
+42 ST
-49 PTTEV
+49 
-54 TSDNTE
+54 
-60 LTDSSTEAPAV
+60 DSFTQVPAV
-71 SSEEAPNTSKETS
+71 VSEEATST
-84 VNEESEEVSD
+84 NM
-94 VATET
+94 ET
-99 PAPEITQEQYQENVA
+99 PVAEEASDIEAEAAPEVTQEQYQENVEN
-114 DLTKVSI
+114 LTKVSI

-138 VGRPTCYYCRQFS
+138 VGRPSCYYCRQFS

-217 MFKDLDKRSSEVT
+217 MFKDLDKKSSEVA
-230 FTESNVS
+230 FTESNVG

-251 NEVTSK
+251 TEATNK
-257 NTGVGYTTLSIT
+257 NTGVSYTTLSIT

-285 SNNFSLPKTGDKK
+285 SNNLPKTGDKK

-309 LIVYGLLQRINK
+309 LIVYGLLKKIDK
-321 SISVNK
+321 KYIS

>member
-1 MENKQLKFVTLLSS
+1 MIKKQLKQIT
-15 VLLMAN
+15 VLTSILFIAN
-21 FSNVLADDTASTGQE
+21 FPNVLADETSSIDQKTAIITEDTVGQNNSTVDE
-36 ATVVAE
+36 IPEITE
-42 STASQET
+42 ST
-49 PTTEV
+49 
-54 TSDNTE
+54 
-60 LTDSSTEAPAV
+60 DSFTQVPAV
-71 SSEEAPNTSKETS
+71 VSEEATST
-84 VNEESEEVSD
+84 NM
-94 VATET
+94 ET
-99 PAPEITQEQYQENVA
+99 PVAEEASDIEAEAAPEVTQEQYQENVEN
-114 DLTKVSI
+114 LTKVSI

-206 GGGGADDIYRY
+206 GGGGTDDIYRY
-217 MFKDLDKRSSEVT
+217 MFKDLDKKSSEVA
-230 FTESNVS
+230 FTESNVG

-251 NEVTSK
+251 TEATNK
-257 NTGVGYTTLSIT
+257 NTGVSYTTLSIT

-285 SNNFSLPKTGDKK
+285 SNNLPKTGDKK

-309 LIVYGLLQRINK
+309 LIVYGLLKKIDK
-321 SISVNK
+321 KYIS

>member
-1 MENKQLKFVTLLSS
+1 MIKKQLKQIT
-15 VLLMAN
+15 VLTSILFIAN
-21 FSNVLADDTASTGQE
+21 FPNVLADETSSIDQKTAIITEDTVGQNNSTVDE
-36 ATVVAE
+36 IPEITE
-42 STASQET
+42 ST
-49 PTTEV
+49 
-54 TSDNTE
+54 
-60 LTDSSTEAPAV
+60 DSFTQVPAV
-71 SSEEAPNTSKETS
+71 VSEEATST
-84 VNEESEEVSD
+84 NM
-94 VATET
+94 ET
-99 PAPEITQEQYQENVA
+99 PVAEEASDIEAEAAPEVTQEQYQENVEN
-114 DLTKVSI
+114 LTKVSI

-201 ISGWV
+201 ICGWV
-206 GGGGADDIYRY
+206 GGGRADDIYRY
-217 MFKDLDKRSSEVT
+217 MFKDLDKKSSEVA
-230 FTESNVS
+230 FTESNVG

-251 NEVTSK
+251 TEATNK
-257 NTGVGYTTLSIT
+257 NTGVSYTTLSIT

-285 SNNFSLPKTGDKK
+285 SNNLPKTGDKK

-309 LIVYGLLQRINK
+309 LIVYGLLKKIDK
-321 SISVNK
+321 KYIS

>member
-1 MENKQLKFVTLLSS
+1 MIKKQLKQIT
-15 VLLMAN
+15 VLTSILFIAN
-21 FSNVLADDTASTGQE
+21 FPNVLADETSSIDQKTAIITEDTVGQNNSTVDE
-36 ATVVAE
+36 IPEITE
-42 STASQET
+42 ST
-49 PTTEV
+49 
-54 TSDNTE
+54 
-60 LTDSSTEAPAV
+60 DSFTQVPAV
-71 SSEEAPNTSKETS
+71 VSEEATST
-84 VNEESEEVSD
+84 NM
-94 VATET
+94 ET
-99 PAPEITQEQYQENVA
+99 PVAEEASDIEAEAAPEVTQEQYQENVEN
-114 DLTKVSI
+114 LTKVSI

-217 MFKDLDKRSSEVT
+217 MFKDLDKKSSEVA
-230 FTESNVS
+230 FTESNVG

-251 NEVTSK
+251 TEATNK
-257 NTGVGYTTLSIT
+257 NTGVSYTTLSIT

-285 SNNFSLPKTGDKK
+285 SNNLHKTGDKK

-309 LIVYGLLQRINK
+309 LIVYGLLKKIDK
-321 SISVNK
+321 KYIS

>member
-1 MENKQLKFVTLLSS
+1 MIKKQLKQII
-15 VLLMAN
+15 VLTSILFIAN
-21 FSNVLADDTASTGQE
+21 FPNVLADETSSIDQKTAIITEDTVGQNNSPVDE
-36 ATVVAE
+36 IQEITE
-42 STASQET
+42 ST
-49 PTTEV
+49 
-54 TSDNTE
+54 
-60 LTDSSTEAPAV
+60 DSFTQVPAV
-71 SSEEAPNTSKETS
+71 VSEEATST
-84 VNEESEEVSD
+84 NM
-94 VATET
+94 ET
-99 PAPEITQEQYQENVA
+99 PVAEEASDIEAEAAPEVTQEQYQENVEN
-114 DLTKVSI
+114 LTKVSI

-217 MFKDLDKRSSEVT
+217 MFKDLDKKSSEVA
-230 FTESNVS
+230 FTESNVG

-251 NEVTSK
+251 TEATNK
-257 NTGVGYTTLSIT
+257 NTGVSYTTLSIT

-285 SNNFSLPKTGDKK
+285 SNNLPKTGDKK

-309 LIVYGLLQRINK
+309 LIVYGLLKKIDK
-321 SISVNK
+321 KYIS

>member
-1 MENKQLKFVTLLSS
+1 MIKKQLKQIT
-15 VLLMAN
+15 VLTSILFIAN
-21 FSNVLADDTASTGQE
+21 FPNVLADETSSIDQKTAIITEDTVGQNISTVDE
-36 ATVVAE
+36 IPEITE
-42 STASQET
+42 ST
-49 PTTEV
+49 
-54 TSDNTE
+54 
-60 LTDSSTEAPAV
+60 DSFTQVPAV
-71 SSEEAPNTSKETS
+71 VSEEATST
-84 VNEESEEVSD
+84 NM
-94 VATET
+94 ET
-99 PAPEITQEQYQENVA
+99 PVAEEASDIEAEAAPEVTQEQYQENVEN
-114 DLTKVSI
+114 LTKVSI

-166 NTDGEDF
+166 NTVGEDF

-217 MFKDLDKRSSEVT
+217 MFKDLDKKSSEVA
-230 FTESNVS
+230 FTESNVG

-251 NEVTSK
+251 TEATNK
-257 NTGVGYTTLSIT
+257 NTGVSYTTLSIT

-285 SNNFSLPKTGDKK
+285 SNNLPKTGDKK

-309 LIVYGLLQRINK
+309 LIVYGLLKKIDK
-321 SISVNK
+321 KYIS

>member
-1 MENKQLKFVTLLSS
+1 MIKKQLKQIT
-15 VLLMAN
+15 VLTSILFIAN
-21 FSNVLADDTASTGQE
+21 FPNVLADETSSIDQKTAIITEDTVGQNNSTVDE
-36 ATVVAE
+36 IPEITE
-42 STASQET
+42 ST
-49 PTTEV
+49 
-54 TSDNTE
+54 
-60 LTDSSTEAPAV
+60 DSFTQVPAV
-71 SSEEAPNTSKETS
+71 VSEEATST
-84 VNEESEEVSD
+84 NM
-94 VATET
+94 ET
-99 PAPEITQEQYQENVA
+99 PVAEEASDIEAEAAPEVTQEQYQENVEN
-114 DLTKVSI
+114 LTKVSI

-217 MFKDLDKRSSEVT
+217 MFKDLDKKSSEVA
-230 FTESNVS
+230 FTESNVG
-237 NSEQEKQLPSVGEK
+237 NSEQEKQLPSDGEK
-251 NEVTSK
+251 TEDTNK
-257 NTGVGYTTLSIT
+257 NTGVSYTTLSIT

-285 SNNFSLPKTGDKK
+285 SNNLPKTGDKK

-309 LIVYGLLQRINK
+309 LIVYGLLKKIDK
-321 SISVNK
+321 KYIS